1 MIYIGIDPGKS
12 GCIAF
17 IDSDSERD
25 PWFVNCDETPKDI
38 SDAFCE
44 ATLQDSCRALMER
57 VSSSPQMGVKSA
69 FTFGQSFGMLEGMVS
84 AYEVPHEQITPQ
96 KWMRQLQCL
105 TKGDKNVTKR
115 KAQELYPSVKITHR
129 NADALLLAHL
139 CMQQNK

>member
-38 SDAFCE
+38 ADAIADTSGFWPCF
-44 ATLQDSCRALMER
+44 ALVER

-69 FTFGQSFGMLEGMVS
+69 FTFGQSFGMIEGML
-84 AYEVPHEQITPQ
+84 AMAEIPHEQITPQ

-139 CMQQNK
+139 CMMQHK